1 MLLNRGFDC
10 NFMYSLKHTVKKSK
24 ETKIAKHPSRFL
36 IYGGKMLG
44 KFVETLKKKF
54 YRCPFLQSQAK

>member
-1 MLLNRGFDC
+1 M
-10 NFMYSLKHTVKKSK
+10 KSQK
-24 ETKIAKHPSRFL
+24 TGQSKGNTHIAKIKMNKIAKHIPKFL

-44 KFVETLKKKF
+44 ECVETLKKNF